1 MSISNPRKGE
11 VKLTR
16 FAIVFATG
24 IAALAPRVAAA
35 CGATPLPYAT
45 LAESL
50 PLVRTG
56 LPRDGAVVIRG
67 KLWGPSG
74 GPSTFANVRLF
85 DEAGNPISA
94 TSVAWYSAEPSQAYA
109 WAAPLPAG
117 TKITVEAV
125 VPEGAVK
132 PVDAEGP
139 TSTTFIVETG
149 ADTATPLVLAG
160 PLRVQLEAFNAD
172 IIQCPCGGPCNKV
185 GQRRALRA
193 RIAVPAV
200 TGGVDFDGYRGWLHL
215 TDDQAATFNGAG
227 EGMHG
232 SGNVNLPYWMADVR
246 PGAETEVVQ
255 EIPDEDAPY
264 APCFALNLWDPA
276 GHAVQAD
283 PVCLPSIK
291 PSAYV
296 RKLDGDN
303 GGGCSTAPGRGNG
316 ACLLLMCLVVLS
328 LSRRTASRCAP
339 SPSADA

>member
-1 MSISNPRKGE
+1 MTRKGE
-11 VKLTR
+11 VVVNLTLL
-16 FAIVFATG
+16 AIFLATG
-24 IAALAPRVAAA
+24 LGALAPRVAAA
-35 CGATPLPYAT
+35 CGATPTPYAT

-50 PLVRTG
+50 PPVRTG

-67 KLWGPSG
+67 KLWGPSA

-85 DEAGNPISA
+85 DEAGTPISV

-109 WAAPLPAG
+109 WVAPLPAG
-117 TKITVEAV
+117 TKIGVEAV

-139 TSTTFIVETG
+139 TTTTFIVETG
-149 ADTATPLVLAG
+149 DHTAAPLVLAG
-160 PLRVQLEAFNAD
+160 PLRVQLEAFDAD
-172 IIQCPCGGPCNKV
+172 IIQCSAPCGGTCSTL

-193 RIAVPAV
+193 RIVVPAM

-227 EGMHG
+227 EGAHG
-232 SGNVNLPYWMADVR
+232 SGNVNLPHWMDVR
-246 PGAETEVVQ
+246 PGVETEVLQ
-255 EIPDEDAPY
+255 EIPDADRPY

-276 GHAVQAD
+276 GHAAQSD
-283 PVCLPSIK
+283 PVCLPAIK

-316 ACLLLMCLVVLS
+316 ACLLVMCLVAVS
-328 LSRRTASRCAP
+328 LWRRPRSQR
-339 SPSADA
+339 SSGS

>member
-1 MSISNPRKGE
+1 MSRLKG
-11 VKLTR
+11 LT
-16 FAIVFATG
+16 IVLATG
-24 IAALAPRVAAA
+24 LAALAPRVATA
-35 CGATPLPYAT
+35 CGVTPTPYAT

-56 LPRDGAVVIRG
+56 LPRDGAVVVRG

-74 GPSTFANVRLF
+74 GPSAFANVLLF
-85 DEAGNPISA
+85 DEARTPIVT

-109 WAAPLPAG
+109 WATPLPAG

-125 VPEGAVK
+125 VPEGVVK
-132 PVDAEGP
+132 PVDAVGP
-139 TSTTFIVETG
+139 TTTTFIVETG

-160 PLRVQLEAFNAD
+160 SLRVQLVAFNAD
-172 IIQCPCGGPCNKV
+172 VVQCPCGGPCNKV
-185 GQRRALRA
+185 GERRALRA
-193 RIAVPAV
+193 RIVVPAV

-227 EGMHG
+227 EGTHAA
-232 SGNVNLPYWMADVR
+232 GNVSLPHWMDVR
-246 PGAETEVVQ
+246 PGVETEVLQ
-255 EIPDEDAPY
+255 EVPDEDTPY

-276 GHAVQAD
+276 GHAVQSD

-296 RKLDGDN
+296 RKLDGHN

-316 ACLLLMCLVVLS
+316 ACLLVICLALVTLWKGS
-328 LSRRTASRCAP
+328 ARRMR
-339 SPSADA
+339 